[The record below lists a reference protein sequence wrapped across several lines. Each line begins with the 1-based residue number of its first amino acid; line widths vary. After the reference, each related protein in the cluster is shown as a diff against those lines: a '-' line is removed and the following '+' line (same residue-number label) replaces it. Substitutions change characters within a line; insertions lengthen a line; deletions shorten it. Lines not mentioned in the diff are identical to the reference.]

1 MRFKKTIR
9 KHEKFLPSLIFSNLI
24 KFSKKSRAAGQ
35 ASTQR
40 KSPSDIT
47 AGRAALYRVA
57 KIFDKL
63 VSGKTIFCDCDL
75 NGTLLVTPKNFKCH
89 NITDTDIK
97 HHVYNMILTGD
108 IGLFTVHGCR

>member
-24 KFSKKSRAAGQ
+24 EFSKKSRAARQ
-35 ASTQR
+35 PPTRR
-40 KSPSDIT
+40 KSPSNVT
-47 AGRAALYRVA
+47 AGRAVSYRVA

-75 NGTLLVTPKNFKCH
+75 NGALFVTAKNFKCH

-108 IGLFTVHGCR
+108 IGLFTVHGC